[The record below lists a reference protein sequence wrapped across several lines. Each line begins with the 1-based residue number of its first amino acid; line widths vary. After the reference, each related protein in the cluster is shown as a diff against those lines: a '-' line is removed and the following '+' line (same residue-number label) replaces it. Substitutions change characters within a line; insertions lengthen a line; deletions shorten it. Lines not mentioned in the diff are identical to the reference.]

1 MTEEEEKLMKRYG
14 ITSEQNTVYY
24 YMGHK
29 YERLKDALNY
39 ARIQTEVRV
48 AASDKH
54 S

>member
-1 MTEEEEKLMKRYG
+1 MTEEEEKLMERYG

-39 ARIQTEVRV
+39 AKTHTETR
-48 AASDKH
+48 AKGSDKQ